1 MARDFQHFYFFL
13 RYSQMAR
20 KSLPPALKKMSKIV
34 KGLARSGKY
43 RGNIMKA
50 AAKIYRKSA
59 RN

>member
-1 MARDFQHFYFFL
+1 VTEDIFIFLFFL
-13 RYSQMAR
+13 AYRQMAR

-34 KGLARSGKY
+34 KTLARSGKY